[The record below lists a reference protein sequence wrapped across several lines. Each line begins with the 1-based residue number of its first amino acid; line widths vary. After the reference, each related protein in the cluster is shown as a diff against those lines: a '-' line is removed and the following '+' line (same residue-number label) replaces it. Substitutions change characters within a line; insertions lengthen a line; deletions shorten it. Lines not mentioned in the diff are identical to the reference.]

1 MSLLPVI
8 SKLSIEGRSSTTTM
22 SVAAVAPKLHVA
34 EEAGGVERAD
44 GLAHPLWC

>member
-22 SVAAVAPKLHVA
+22 SVLPSRRSCTSRKKPVA
-34 EEAGGVERAD
+34 
-44 GLAHPLWC
+44 